1 MISSVLRLIRA
12 FVKKINADGI
22 SALSAHAAFFVII
35 SFFPFVMFLLTLL
48 SYLPFFTETLP
59 AINLNLLPGAVSA
72 FIIQAFTEL
81 SNRANGTI
89 LSITV
94 IIAIWSASRG
104 ILSVMRG
111 LNSIHN
117 VRETRNYFVTRI
129 MATLY
134 TVVFAVLLLVMMLI
148 FIFGNQLTLWLVN
161 RVPVLG
167 EFALVIISLR
177 TAVGIAVLIFFF
189 LIIFLSLP
197 NRKTTIL
204 RELPGAVLTAA
215 GWVGFSF
222 LFSFYVDN
230 LSNYTAIYGSLTA
243 IVLCMLWLYAC
254 MYILFIGAEVN
265 SILSNPAVRKAAL
278 ALLKT
283 DANQI
288 QPMIGAN
295 AQRLLR
301 AVR

>member
-1 MISSVLRLIRA
+1 MFRSVIRLIRA

-48 SYLPFFTETLP
+48 SYLPLFTESFPTV
-59 AINLNLLPGAVSA
+59 NLDFLPGAVSA
-72 FIIQAFTEL
+72 FIVQAFTEL
-81 SNRANGTI
+81 SDRANGTI
-89 LSITV
+89 LSVTV

-104 ILSVMRG
+104 ILSIMRG
-111 LNSIHN
+111 LNSIHGI
-117 VRETRNYFVTRI
+117 RETRNYFITRL

-134 TVVFAVLLLVMMLI
+134 TIVFAVLLLVMMLI
-148 FIFGNQLTLWLVN
+148 FVFGNQLTLWLVE
-161 RVPVLG
+161 RFPVLG
-167 EFALVIISLR
+167 EFALLIISLR

-189 LIIFLSLP
+189 LLIFISLP
-197 NRKTTIL
+197 NRKTGLL
-204 RELPGAVLTAA
+204 RELPGAALTAA

-254 MYILFIGAEVN
+254 MYILFIGAELN
-265 SILSNPAVRKAAL
+265 AILCNPAVRKATL
-278 ALLKT
+278 CLLGKHT
-283 DANQI
+283 DSDTTI
-288 QPMIGAN
+288 PPIEK
-295 AQRLLR
+295 
-301 AVR
+301 

>member
-1 MISSVLRLIRA
+1 MFHSVLRLTRA
-12 FVKKINADGI
+12 FVKKINSDGI

-48 SYLPFFTETLP
+48 SYFPFFTETLP
-59 AINLNLLPGAVSA
+59 AVNLDLLPGAVSA
-72 FIIQAFTEL
+72 LVIQAFTEL
-81 SNRANGTI
+81 SDRANGTI

-104 ILSVMRG
+104 VLSVMRG

-117 VRETRNYFVTRI
+117 IRETRNYFITRF

-134 TVVFAVLLLVMMLI
+134 TVVFAALLLVMMLI
-148 FIFGNQLTLWLVN
+148 FVFGNQLTLWLLE
-161 RVPVLG
+161 RFPVLG
-167 EFALVIISLR
+167 DFALLIISLR

-189 LIIFLSLP
+189 LIIFISLP
-197 NRKTTIL
+197 NRKTSIL

-265 SILSNPAVRKAAL
+265 SILCNPAVRKAAL
-278 ALLKT
+278 SLLGKH
-283 DANQI
+283 
-288 QPMIGAN
+288 
-295 AQRLLR
+295 
-301 AVR
+301 